1 MAELLGTIADVLD
14 NEILPDGRQ
23 HTARVAANL
32 ARILAR
38 EALLAPAA
46 LAHEHDLLVG
56 LLGHGGDLGDL
67 RAELTV
73 RLRHGGDPSF
83 ERDAWEALVASV
95 RDDLAIAKP
104 GHDSWEGE

>member
-14 NEILPDGRQ
+14 NEVLADGRP
-23 HTARVAANL
+23 HTSRVAANL

-38 EALLAPAA
+38 EAVLAPAA

-56 LLGHGGDLGDL
+56 LLGHGGDLDDL
-67 RAELTV
+67 RSELAV
-73 RLRHGGDPSF
+73 RLRHGEDPSF
-83 ERDAWEALVASV
+83 ERDAWDALVASI